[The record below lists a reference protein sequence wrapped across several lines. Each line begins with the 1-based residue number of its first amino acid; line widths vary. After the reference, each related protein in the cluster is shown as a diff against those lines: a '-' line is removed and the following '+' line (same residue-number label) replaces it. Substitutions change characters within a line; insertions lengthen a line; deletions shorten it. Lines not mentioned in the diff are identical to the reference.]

1 MRRVPDR
8 FLYRSRIFFWGFDM
22 RHRVAHRKL
31 GRKTEHRLALLRNLC
46 TSLITHERLITT
58 LPKAKEL
65 RPFAERAITL
75 GKRALVAEVPAGA
88 LHNRRLAAAYF
99 FSGNTNRVPDGGYK
113 RPQAPRTAGVAA
125 LDKLF
130 DEVAARFAERPG
142 GYTRILKLGTRRG
155 DGAEMALIELVGSE
169 TQEVHQEEKKDEKKK
184 ASRFFGRRKKAE
196 LKEGV
201 PQEQPIKKKGASAKS
216 SKKKEGLPQE
226 QTAKKKGASTK
237 ASKRKETSQ

>member
-1 MRRVPDR
+1 
-8 FLYRSRIFFWGFDM
+8 M

-75 GKRALVAEVPAGA
+75 GKRALVADVPAGA

-142 GYTRILKLGTRRG
+142 GYTRILKLGTRKG

-169 TQEVHQEEKKDEKKK
+169 TQEVHQEEKKDDKKK
-184 ASRFFGRRKKAE
+184 ARRFFSRARKQESAE
-196 LKEGV
+196 AKPAGDEK
-201 PQEQPIKKKGASAKS
+201 PAKKTAKPRASGNATS
-216 SKKKEGLPQE
+216 APSKKKDSGGS
-226 QTAKKKGASTK
+226 ATK
-237 ASKRKETSQ
+237 PKPRRGKKETGE

>member
-1 MRRVPDR
+1 
-8 FLYRSRIFFWGFDM
+8 M

-31 GRKTEHRLALLRNLC
+31 GRTTEHRLALLRNLC

-75 GKRALVAEVPAGA
+75 GKRALAADAPERA
-88 LHNRRLAAAYF
+88 LHHRRRAAAYF

-113 RPQAPRTAGVAA
+113 RPHAPRTAGVAA

-155 DGAEMALIELVGSE
+155 DGAEMALIELLGSE
-169 TQEVHQEEKKDEKKK
+169 AKEVHQDEKKEEKKKGR
-184 ASRFFGRRKKAE
+184 RFFGRHKKAE

-216 SKKKEGLPQE
+216 SKKGEGMPQE
-226 QTAKKKGASTK
+226 QPVKKKGPSSTK
-237 ASKRKETSQ
+237 ASKRKETSE

>member
-1 MRRVPDR
+1 
-8 FLYRSRIFFWGFDM
+8 M
-22 RHRVAHRKL
+22 RHKVAHRKL
-31 GRKTEHRLALLRNLC
+31 GRKTEHRLSLLRNLC

-75 GKRALVAEVPAGA
+75 GKRALTADAPESA

-99 FSGNTNRVPDGGYK
+99 FGGNTNRVPDGGYK

-130 DEVAARFAERPG
+130 DELASRFADRPG

-155 DGAEMALIELVGSE
+155 DGAELALIELLGSE
-169 TQEVHQEEKKDEKKK
+169 AREVHEEEKKEEKKK
-184 ASRFFGRRKKAE
+184 PRRFFGRGKKSEPDAAKESATDKKAAKPVKKQS
-196 LKEGV
+196 LAAAPKNKEAGESETK
-201 PQEQPIKKKGASAKS
+201 PRARRG
-216 SKKKEGLPQE
+216 KKESAE
-226 QTAKKKGASTK
+226 
-237 ASKRKETSQ
+237 

>member
-1 MRRVPDR
+1 
-8 FLYRSRIFFWGFDM
+8 M

-75 GKRALVAEVPAGA
+75 GKRALAAEAPERA

-99 FSGNTNRVPDGGYK
+99 FTGNTNRVPDGGYK

-130 DEVAARFAERPG
+130 DELASRFAERPG

-155 DGAEMALIELVGSE
+155 DGAEMALIELLGSE
-169 TQEVHQEEKKDEKKK
+169 AKLVHEDEKEEKKKGR
-184 ASRFFGRRKKAE
+184 RFFGRHKKAE

-216 SKKKEGLPQE
+216 SKKKEGPQE
-226 QTAKKKGASTK
+226 QPVKKKGASTK
-237 ASKRKETSQ
+237 ASKRKETSE

>member
-1 MRRVPDR
+1 
-8 FLYRSRIFFWGFDM
+8 M

-31 GRKTEHRLALLRNLC
+31 GRTTEHRLALLRNLC

-75 GKRALVAEVPAGA
+75 GKRALAAGA
-88 LHNRRLAAAYF
+88 PESALHHRRRAAAYF
-99 FSGNTNRVPDGGYK
+99 FSGNNNRVPDGGYK
-113 RPQAPRTAGVAA
+113 RPHAPRTAGVAA

-130 DEVAARFAERPG
+130 DEVATRFAERPG

-155 DGAEMALIELVGSE
+155 DGAEMALIELLGSE
-169 TQEVHQEEKKDEKKK
+169 AKEVHQDEKKEEKKKGR
-184 ASRFFGRRKKAE
+184 RFFGRHRKAE

-201 PQEQPIKKKGASAKS
+201 PQEQPIKKERASAKS
-216 SKKKEGLPQE
+216 SKKKEGMPQE
-226 QTAKKKGASTK
+226 KPVNKKGASTK
-237 ASKRKETSQ
+237 APKRKETSE